1 MRGVASDTFNMCT
14 IIVQVYKVEKIKYRH
29 TDRLLANKIKEHP
42 KERESESERSKKTTE
57 KCSTSSS
64 LARIDCVQTK

>member
-29 TDRLLANKIKEHP
+29 TDRLLANKEHP
-42 KERESESERSKKTTE
+42 KKRARAREPKK
-57 KCSTSSS
+57 
-64 LARIDCVQTK
+64 